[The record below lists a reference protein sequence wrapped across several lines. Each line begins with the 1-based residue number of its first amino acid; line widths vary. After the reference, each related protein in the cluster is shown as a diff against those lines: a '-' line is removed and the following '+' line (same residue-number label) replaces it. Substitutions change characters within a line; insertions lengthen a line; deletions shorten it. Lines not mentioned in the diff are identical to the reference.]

1 MTEQISY
8 RMVFQ
13 GGPANGLEIETSV
26 EPFKRRWFVQRI
38 NEPRHSWWTFEPP
51 IAEDP
56 DVEVTL
62 YNLMLVEGDLQAN
75 SAIATY
81 EPDSQYE
88 G

>member
-1 MTEQISY
+1 
-8 RMVFQ
+8 MVFH
-13 GGPANGLEIETSV
+13 GGPADEIEIETSV
-26 EPFKRRWFVQRI
+26 EPLKRRWFVQQKGSKV
-38 NEPRHSWWTFEPP
+38 SWWTFEPP
-51 IAEDP
+51 PSDP